1 MAGLFLPFLLTGRSF
16 VWVADART
24 QYYPQM
30 VYLRRY
36 LQELFSGLVHGDPG
50 FRFYDLT
57 IGMGEGII
65 VAARLHRLDALSA
78 LVPLDKVGV
87 FYSLVIVLRLYLA
100 GLAFSAFCHY
110 KKLDRRAVMIGVIV
124 YLSGDFATYR
134 VTCHPFFAA
143 ALYMLPLMLR
153 HGARPESPPPDGQV
167 RDPSPPGPFSG
178 YRRSR
183 RHIFYCR
190 KPGSP

>member
-16 VWVADART
+16 VWVADAKT

-87 FYSLVIVLRLYLA
+87 LF
-100 GLAFSAFCHY
+100 
-110 KKLDRRAVMIGVIV
+110 
-124 YLSGDFATYR
+124 SGDRA
-134 VTCHPFFAA
+134 P
-143 ALYMLPLMLR
+143 ALSCRSCIFRFLPL
-153 HGARPESPPPDGQV
+153 
-167 RDPSPPGPFSG
+167 
-178 YRRSR
+178 
-183 RHIFYCR
+183 
-190 KPGSP
+190 